1 MGNMREISTEECRR
15 VSGGIDAITVT
26 GRKIIPGNNGY
37 TGIYG
42 HMYNSSIIPAG
53 IMSNPE
59 VVEYFDFEDGE
70 VDEGDDDGDGILNRD
85 EEIVVTADVTHDQ
98 IKTINELA
106 AWYQWGQ
113 SLAFSLVVGKQLIGS
128 SLTQGGQLVAG
139 TAIAGATTAPIVD
152 NGHYQA
158 NWNYLYWSQVSA
170 NKGYTPQNGTIYL
183 P

>member
-1 MGNMREISTEECRR
+1 MSAWRSISGVRPRCAREDAEEW
-15 VSGGIDAITVT
+15 D
-26 GRKIIPGNNGY
+26 P
-37 TGIYG
+37 
-42 HMYNSSIIPAG
+42 
-53 IMSNPE
+53 
-59 VVEYFDFEDGE
+59 D
-70 VDEGDDDGDGILNRD
+70 GDDDGDGILNRD